1 MTQPIEIGI
10 GGLGRAS
17 DAVEA
22 GTARSGVGADRTRV
36 RVASQCAR
44 AGVSPRPSSCE
55 AMRRHSGYDR
65 AEWQAVSGRSLWKP
79 TVFKKLP
86 RSTT

>member
-1 MTQPIEIGI
+1 MTQPIEIGV
-10 GGLGRAS
+10 GGP
-17 DAVEA
+17 
-22 GTARSGVGADRTRV
+22 
-36 RVASQCAR
+36 C
-44 AGVSPRPSSCE
+44 PSSCE